1 MKKIE
6 LSLIAC
12 LIQIS
17 LSAQTD
23 VTIGKNKVFVSKLL
37 GGEVTYSE
45 HLPDGYDN
53 SKIDYPVIYMMNGQ
67 IISSFASAAA
77 TIDNL
82 SNERIP
88 DMILIGISNTDK
100 AGAYWSCPNDTG
112 YVKGGEM
119 FYKFLKDEFIPEIN
133 KNYRTNDY
141 KILAGQS
148 NTGLFVMYNFLFHP
162 ELFDAYIVA
171 SPMFN
176 WCPDFYLNKTKSFLM
191 NQINKK
197 LYVSYGDLDYV
208 EVLSHINDFT
218 DILKQAPKS
227 LKWQVELIQNA
238 GHVPFVTL
246 NNALLFFFSE
256 CTMNAERKK
265 FKISEIKSHFNNLTK
280 EYGFTVNPKAGVLF
294 DMAMDLKNQKKF
306 DESIEMFKYL
316 ISLYSDSET
325 YYFYL
330 GQTYQEKG
338 DLVLARENYRQS
350 LKIDST
356 YTRAK
361 IALDK
366 LIDTKTFTNN

>member
-1 MKKIE
+1 MKKIAF
-6 LSLIAC
+6 LLITC

-23 VTIGKNKVFVSKLL
+23 VTIGKNKKFVSKLL

-45 HLPDGYDN
+45 HLPYGYDN

-67 IISSFASAAA
+67 IIQSFASAAA
-77 TIDNL
+77 TVDNL

-88 DMILIGISNTDK
+88 NMILIGISNTDK

-112 YVKGGEM
+112 FVKGGEM
-119 FYKFLKDEFIPEIN
+119 FFKFLKEEFIPEIN

-148 NTGLFVMYNFLFHP
+148 NTGLFVMYNFLFHH

-191 NQINKK
+191 DNVQINKK

-208 EVLSHINDFT
+208 EVLSHINEFK

-227 LKWQVELIQNA
+227 LKWQVELIQNS

-265 FKISEIKSHFNNLTK
+265 LKISEIKSHFITISK
-280 EYGFTVNPKAGVLF
+280 EYGFTVNPKEGVLF
-294 DMAMDLKNQKKF
+294 DMSMDLKNQKKF

-338 DLVLARENYRQS
+338 DLGLARENYRQS

-361 IALDK
+361 VALGK
-366 LIDTKTFTNN
+366 LN